1 MYYLDPY
8 RDKDWVLVVLGCSIF
23 NTGQEQILQTRGGI
37 YMPEK
42 EDDEIVDSQK
52 LSSRDKKELKEGLC
66 VNCAIFAFIFM
77 FVAMIALVL

>member
-23 NTGQEQILQTRGGI
+23 NT
-37 YMPEK
+37 

>member
-1 MYYLDPY
+1 
-8 RDKDWVLVVLGCSIF
+8 
-23 NTGQEQILQTRGGI
+23 
-37 YMPEK
+37 MPEK

-77 FVAMIALVL
+77 FVAMIAFVL

>member
-1 MYYLDPY
+1 M
-8 RDKDWVLVVLGCSIF
+8 RARCSIF
-23 NTGQEQILQTRGGI
+23 NTSQEKILQILGGI
-37 YMPEK
+37 NVPEK
-42 EDDEIVDSQK
+42 ENDEVVDSQK